1 MKSQPITLVIPGLFV
16 LLALA
21 ALVAW
26 VGGGHALPLKLRL
39 PGQDRAPGPGDA
51 PAINLAGTFTKSDGV
66 PAQLPGLWPGFRGP
80 RMDGVSDEKAPL
92 ARAWNS
98 GGPPVLW
105 SVELGEGY
113 AGAAVR
119 AGRVYLLDYD
129 QRQRD
134 EVLRCLSLAD
144 GKEIWRRAYPVKVK
158 RNHGMSR
165 TVPAVS
171 AKYVVSLGPKCHVLC
186 VDAVT
191 GDFKWGI
198 DLVRQ
203 YRAKVPPWYAGQCP
217 LIDGDRAIIAP
228 GGTALMIAVDCATGK
243 VLWKTPN
250 PDNWPMSH
258 SSILPM
264 TFNGKRMYVYT
275 AVGGVVG
282 VSTDDGRVL
291 WKTDQWQIKIATIP
305 TPIPLSGGRIFLT
318 GGYNA
323 GSMMLQLKA
332 QGDSISAT
340 PLFRLTPDQFGSGQQ
355 TPILYQDHL
364 YGVIPDGEL
373 ACIDLNGNTR
383 WTSGNTKRFGLGPY
397 TIADGM
403 IYLMNDTGLMTL
415 VEATPAGYHQ
425 LAEAQVLTGHDS
437 WAPLAL
443 AGGRLIAR
451 DLTRMVCL
459 DVRRK

>member
-1 MKSQPITLVIPGLFV
+1 MKLRVPGLDN
-16 LLALA
+16 APPA
-21 ALVAW
+21 
-26 VGGGHALPLKLRL
+26 
-39 PGQDRAPGPGDA
+39 GQAPSV
-51 PAINLAGTFTKSDGV
+51 NLAGTFTKSDGV

-80 RMDGVSDEKAPL
+80 QMDGVSEETVPL
-92 ARAWNS
+92 ARQWGA

-105 SVELGEGY
+105 SVKLGEGY

-119 AGRVYLLDYD
+119 AGRVYVLDYD
-129 QRQRD
+129 QQARD
-134 EVLRCLSLAD
+134 DVLRCLSLAD

-165 TVPAVS
+165 TVPAVTD
-171 AKYVVSLGPKCHVLC
+171 KYVVSLGPKCHVIC

-191 GDFKWGI
+191 GDYKWGM
-198 DLVRQ
+198 DLVRK
-203 YRAKVPPWYAGQCP
+203 YRTKVPPWYAGQCP
-217 LIDGDRAIIAP
+217 IIDNGRAILAP
-228 GGTALMIAVDCATGK
+228 GGTKLMVAVDCASGK
-243 VLWKTPN
+243 VLWETPN

-258 SSILPM
+258 ASIMPM

-282 VSTDDGRVL
+282 VSADDGRVL

-332 QGDSISAT
+332 QGEQITAT

-355 TPILYQDHL
+355 TPILYKDHI
-364 YGVIPDGEL
+364 YGVLPDGKL
-373 ACIDLNGNTR
+373 ACIDLNGKTL

-397 TIADGM
+397 MIASGM
-403 IYLMNDTGLMTL
+403 IYVMNDTGLLTL
-415 VEATPAGYHQ
+415 AEATPAGYQQ
-425 LAEAQVLTGHDS
+425 LAEAKVLTGSDS
-437 WAPLAL
+437 WAPPAL
-443 AGGRLIAR
+443 AGGRLIVR

-459 DVRRK
+459 DVRKK

>member
-1 MKSQPITLVIPGLFV
+1 VQI
-16 LLALA
+16 
-21 ALVAW
+21 
-26 VGGGHALPLKLRL
+26 
-39 PGQDRAPGPGDA
+39 
-51 PAINLAGTFTKSDGV
+51 DGASHETV
-66 PAQLPGLWPGFRGP
+66 
-80 RMDGVSDEKAPL
+80 PL
-92 ARAWNS
+92 ARSWSA

-119 AGRVYLLDYD
+119 AGRVYVLDYD

-134 EVLRCLSLAD
+134 DVLRCLSLAD

-171 AKYVVSLGPKCHVLC
+171 ENYVVSLGPKCHVLC

-191 GDFKWGI
+191 GAFKWGI

-243 VLWKTPN
+243 VLWRTPN
-250 PDNWPMSH
+250 PDNRSMSH
-258 SSILPM
+258 SSIMPM

-282 VSTDDGRVL
+282 VSANDGRIL

-355 TPILYQDHL
+355 TPILYGDHI
-364 YGVIPDGEL
+364 YGVIPDGKL

-415 VEATPAGYHQ
+415 VEATPTGYHQ
-425 LAEAQVLTGHDS
+425 LAEAQVLIGHDS